1 MLENDSS
8 ESRQKCEKA
17 SRGGSQPFENKQKHF
32 RDSKFRVGLSLT
44 STNQTMH
51 DSHHFGTEIAFSRSL
66 YAKRT
71 SLSTCA
77 FATCFRI
84 LGIKRKGSF
93 SVLLV
98 LSSHASSNQTKAPET
113 SEFENSLI
121 PMNFE
126 LWYRQTVW
134 ITSTFP
140 LFARTL
146 DDQTAALIILYSI
159 VNTEVQKPM
168 ASTSPSPSPQEVD
181 GNNTSDLVV
190 ENPELGEGDSQEP
203 RQDPLLIR
211 QGSDAS
217 SSSSSTSASVE
228 DNVASYVKIL
238 VGSTANLCSAT
249 LGAGILAL
257 PYAFHQ
263 AGIICGLLLLLVSAW
278 ATFSSIDLLAETF
291 DQHNLSTYEKAVE
304 KGLGRRFRSVVEI
317 SILVFCCGTAVGYV
331 KAVGDIMERVVPYM
345 TKAHEQMAMCAVW
358 LVAMLPLSCL
368 RRMKSLECASSVGI
382 MSIGTLL
389 VAAIVHLVK
398 GSGHDYQVD
407 NTYSLYGLDD
417 DYEDEFLRIERYD
430 AERPSIMSLLGP
442 AGGSWL
448 SVLQAC
454 PIFFYAFS
462 SQVNVAQIFEEL
474 PGEHGNNPQKIKT
487 MKHVTF
493 LGVFV
498 CGLLYASLS
507 LVTLVDFGDRIQPNV
522 LSCYSLS
529 SKGQPLLHVA
539 FLGMALAVVIAFPLN
554 IFPARVSLIQM
565 WEEKQNSIGVL
576 GEEQMPDAEGI
587 NQPLLSKES
596 RAANSGY
603 DSAGEADGN
612 DGAEEDPLRSPTP
625 IAILRNDSILGEEQE
640 EFHCAQH
647 TSLTLL
653 LAGMALGCALV
664 VPNISVVFG
673 LLGGTTSS
681 LLGFVVPGL
690 LGLEMDKTRVS
701 AWVLVIFGSLIGVM
715 TTGATIHSM
724 VHS

>member
-1 MLENDSS
+1 
-8 ESRQKCEKA
+8 
-17 SRGGSQPFENKQKHF
+17 
-32 RDSKFRVGLSLT
+32 
-44 STNQTMH
+44 
-51 DSHHFGTEIAFSRSL
+51 
-66 YAKRT
+66 
-71 SLSTCA
+71 
-77 FATCFRI
+77 
-84 LGIKRKGSF
+84 
-93 SVLLV
+93 
-98 LSSHASSNQTKAPET
+98 
-113 SEFENSLI
+113 
-121 PMNFE
+121 
-126 LWYRQTVW
+126 
-134 ITSTFP
+134 
-140 LFARTL
+140 
-146 DDQTAALIILYSI
+146 
-159 VNTEVQKPM
+159 M
-168 ASTSPSPSPQEVD
+168 ASTSPLPTPQEVD
-181 GNNTSDLVV
+181 GNNTSDLV
-190 ENPELGEGDSQEP
+190 EDPELGEGDSQEP
-203 RQDPLLIR
+203 RQDPSLIR

-228 DNVASYVKIL
+228 DNVVSYVATLI
-238 VGSTANLCSAT
+238 GSTANLCSAT

-263 AGIICGLLLLLVSAW
+263 AGIICGLLLLLLSAW
-278 ATFSSIDLLAETF
+278 ATYSSIDLLAETF
-291 DQHNLSTYEKAVE
+291 DKYNLSTYEKAVE

-389 VAAIVHLVK
+389 AAAIVHLVK
-398 GSGHDYQVD
+398 ESGHDYQVG
-407 NTYSLYGLDD
+407 NTYYLYGLDD
-417 DYEDEFLRIERYD
+417 DDEDFLPIEGYD
-430 AERPSIMSLLGP
+430 AEKPSIMSLLGP
-442 AGGSWL
+442 VGGSWL

-474 PGEHGNNPQKIKT
+474 PGEHGNNPLKIKT
-487 MKHVTF
+487 MKQVTF

-529 SKGQPLLHVA
+529 LKGQPLLHVA

-565 WEEKQNSIGVL
+565 WEEKQNSIGSVD
-576 GEEQMPDAEGI
+576 EEQMQDAEGI

-596 RAANSGY
+596 RAGNSGY
-603 DSAGEADGN
+603 DSAGETDGN
-612 DGAEEDPLRSPTP
+612 NDAEEDPLRDPTP

-653 LAGMALGCALV
+653 LAGIALGCALV

-690 LGLEMDKTRVS
+690 LGLEIDKTRIS
-701 AWVLVIFGSLIGVM
+701 AWVLVICGSLIGIM